1 MVYIGFCG
9 EHFSISLRQMPRSAI
24 AGKYGKL
31 VNVSLDFFFKLP
43 SFFFLILK
51 LFHLFPVEELSSC
64 LFDMFSFFSFFLSFL
79 TQENIPGSSYKSPAP
94 N

>member
-31 VNVSLDFFFKLP
+31 VNVSFDFFFNSIDLGVFENTSKL
-43 SFFFLILK
+43 
-51 LFHLFPVEELSSC
+51 
-64 LFDMFSFFSFFLSFL
+64 
-79 TQENIPGSSYKSPAP
+79 
-94 N
+94 